1 MYSEKFLIDLTK
13 LLIDCHK
20 TAVTIFDENK
30 RIYNNNVMI
39 NDFFCSKF
47 LYGYYCTMKSLVK
60 SKRLLKYCVIPN
72 HKIEEN
78 DTKMKIYWVFFHQT

>member
-30 RIYNNNVMI
+30 RIYMI
-39 NDFFCSKF
+39 NDF
-47 LYGYYCTMKSLVK
+47 LYGYYCKVFIWI
-60 SKRLLKYCVIPN
+60 LLPDEIAC
-72 HKIEEN
+72 
-78 DTKMKIYWVFFHQT
+78 